1 MKNDAIVFKNITKS
15 YGEKNILKDFSLN
28 IKKGEFLTIIGSSG
42 CGKTTVL
49 KMINGLIKPNK
60 GNVFVDGKD
69 ISKIN
74 LIDMRR
80 KIGYVIQGVGLF
92 PHMKIKNNI
101 SYTLNLEK
109 KENKEE
115 ILSKVKKLVK
125 IVGLDEEIINRYPNE
140 LSGGQRQ
147 RVGIARAL
155 VGEPD
160 IILMDE
166 PFGAVDEITRKLLQD
181 EIYKIYKEYN
191 VTIVFITHDIGEAL
205 KLGTR
210 VIVMDNGEIVQ
221 SGTPKEIREN
231 PKTEFVRKLIG
242 G

>member
-74 LIDMRR
+74 LIQMRR
-80 KIGYVIQGVGLF
+80 KIGYVVQDVGLF

-115 ILSKVKKLVK
+115 IFSKVKKLVK

-191 VTIVFITHDIGEAL
+191 VTIVFITHDIREAL

-221 SGTPKEIREN
+221 SGTPKEIKEN
-231 PKTEFVRKLIG
+231 PKTEFVRNLIG

>member
-1 MKNDAIVFKNITKS
+1 MKNYAIVFKNITKS

-42 CGKTTVL
+42 CGKTTIL

-74 LIDMRR
+74 LIQMRR
-80 KIGYVIQGVGLF
+80 KIGYVVQDVGLF

-115 ILSKVKKLVK
+115 IFSKVKKLVK
-125 IVGLDEEIINRYPNE
+125 IVGLDEEIINSYPNE

-191 VTIVFITHDIGEAL
+191 VTIVFITHDIREAL

-221 SGTPKEIREN
+221 SGTPKEIKEN
-231 PKTEFVRKLIG
+231 PKTEFVRNLIG

>member
-1 MKNDAIVFKNITKS
+1 MKNNAIVFKNITKS
-15 YGEKNILKDFSLN
+15 YGEKNILKDFSLD

-60 GNVFVDGKD
+60 GDIFIDGKD

-74 LIDMRR
+74 LIQMRR

-101 SYTLNLEK
+101 SYTINLGK
-109 KENKEE
+109 KENKEDV
-115 ILSKVKKLVK
+115 LSKVKKLVK
-125 IVGLDEEIINRYPNE
+125 MVGLDEDIINRYPNE

-191 VTIVFITHDIGEAL
+191 VTIVFITHDIREAL

-221 SGTPKEIREN
+221 SGTPKEIQEN

>member
-42 CGKTTVL
+42 CGKTTIL

-74 LIDMRR
+74 LIQMRR
-80 KIGYVIQGVGLF
+80 KIGYVVQDVGLF

-115 ILSKVKKLVK
+115 IFSKVKKLVK

-191 VTIVFITHDIGEAL
+191 VTIVFITHDIREAL

-221 SGTPKEIREN
+221 SGTPKEIKKN
-231 PKTEFVRKLIG
+231 PKTEFVRNLIG

>member
-191 VTIVFITHDIGEAL
+191 VTIVFITHDIREAL

>member
-42 CGKTTVL
+42 CGKTTIL

-74 LIDMRR
+74 LIQMRR
-80 KIGYVIQGVGLF
+80 KIGYVVQDVGLF

-115 ILSKVKKLVK
+115 IFNKVKKLVK

-191 VTIVFITHDIGEAL
+191 VTIVFITHDIREAL

-221 SGTPKEIREN
+221 SGTPKEIKEN

-242 G
+242 

>member
-181 EIYKIYKEYN
+181 EIYKIYKKYN
-191 VTIVFITHDIGEAL
+191 VTIVFITHDIREAL

-231 PKTEFVRKLIG
+231 PKTEFVIKLIG

>member
-74 LIDMRR
+74 LIQMRR
-80 KIGYVIQGVGLF
+80 KIGYVVQDVGLF

-115 ILSKVKKLVK
+115 IFSKVKKLVK
-125 IVGLDEEIINRYPNE
+125 IVGLDEEIINSYPNE

-191 VTIVFITHDIGEAL
+191 VTIVFITHDIREAL

-221 SGTPKEIREN
+221 SGTPKEIKEN
-231 PKTEFVRKLIG
+231 PKTEFVRNLIG

>member
-42 CGKTTVL
+42 CGKTTIL

-74 LIDMRR
+74 LIQMRR
-80 KIGYVIQGVGLF
+80 KIGYVVQDVGLF

-115 ILSKVKKLVK
+115 IFSKVKKLVK

-191 VTIVFITHDIGEAL
+191 VTIVFITHDIREAL

-221 SGTPKEIREN
+221 SGTPKEIKEN
-231 PKTEFVRKLIG
+231 PKTEFVRNLIG

>member
-15 YGEKNILKDFSLN
+15 YGEKNILKDFSLK

-42 CGKTTVL
+42 CGKTTIL

-74 LIDMRR
+74 LIQMRR
-80 KIGYVIQGVGLF
+80 KIGYVVQDVGLF

-101 SYTLNLEK
+101 SYALNLEK

-115 ILSKVKKLVK
+115 IFSKVKKLVK

-191 VTIVFITHDIGEAL
+191 VTIVFITHDIREAL

-221 SGTPKEIREN
+221 SGTPKEIKEN
-231 PKTEFVRKLIG
+231 PKTEFVRNLIG

>member
-181 EIYKIYKEYN
+181 EIYKIYKKYN
-191 VTIVFITHDIGEAL
+191 VTIVFITHDISEAL

>member
-42 CGKTTVL
+42 CGKTTIL

-74 LIDMRR
+74 LIQMRR
-80 KIGYVIQGVGLF
+80 KIGYVVQDVGLF

-101 SYTLNLEK
+101 SYALNLEK

-115 ILSKVKKLVK
+115 IFSKVKKLVK

-191 VTIVFITHDIGEAL
+191 VTIVFITHDIREAL

-221 SGTPKEIREN
+221 SGTPKEIKEN
-231 PKTEFVRKLIG
+231 PKTEFVRNLIG

>member
-125 IVGLDEEIINRYPNE
+125 TVGLDEEIINRYPNE

-181 EIYKIYKEYN
+181 EIYKIYKKYN
-191 VTIVFITHDIGEAL
+191 VTIVFITHDIREAL

-221 SGTPKEIREN
+221 SGAPKEIREN

>member
-181 EIYKIYKEYN
+181 EIYKKYN

>member
-42 CGKTTVL
+42 CGKTTIL

-74 LIDMRR
+74 LIQMRR
-80 KIGYVIQGVGLF
+80 KIGYVVQDVGLF

-115 ILSKVKKLVK
+115 IFSKVKKLVK
-125 IVGLDEEIINRYPNE
+125 IVGLDEEIINSYPNE

-191 VTIVFITHDIGEAL
+191 VTIVFITHDIREAL

-221 SGTPKEIREN
+221 SGTPKEIKEN
-231 PKTEFVRKLIG
+231 PKTEFVRNLIG

>member
-42 CGKTTVL
+42 CGKTTIL

-74 LIDMRR
+74 LIQMRR
-80 KIGYVIQGVGLF
+80 KIGYVVQDVGLF

-115 ILSKVKKLVK
+115 IFSKVKKLVK

-181 EIYKIYKEYN
+181 EIYKIYKKYN
-191 VTIVFITHDIGEAL
+191 VTIVFITHDISEAL

>member
-74 LIDMRR
+74 LIQMRR
-80 KIGYVIQGVGLF
+80 KIGYVVQDVGLF

-115 ILSKVKKLVK
+115 IFSKVKKLVK

-181 EIYKIYKEYN
+181 EIYKIYKKYN
-191 VTIVFITHDIGEAL
+191 VTIVFITHDIREAL

-221 SGTPKEIREN
+221 SGTPKEIKEN
-231 PKTEFVRKLIG
+231 PKTEFVRNLIG

>member
-191 VTIVFITHDIGEAL
+191 VTIVFITHDIREAL

-221 SGTPKEIREN
+221 SGSPKEIREN

>member
-42 CGKTTVL
+42 CGKTTIL

-74 LIDMRR
+74 LIQMRR
-80 KIGYVIQGVGLF
+80 KIGYVVQDVGLF

-115 ILSKVKKLVK
+115 IFSKVKKLVK

-191 VTIVFITHDIGEAL
+191 VTIVFITHDIREAL

-221 SGTPKEIREN
+221 SGTPKEIKEN

-242 G
+242 

>member
-15 YGEKNILKDFSLN
+15 YGEKNILKDFSLK

-191 VTIVFITHDIGEAL
+191 VTIVFITHDIREAL

-221 SGTPKEIREN
+221 SGTPKEIKEN
-231 PKTEFVRKLIG
+231 PKTEFVRNLIG

>member
-42 CGKTTVL
+42 CGKTTIL

-74 LIDMRR
+74 LIQMRR
-80 KIGYVIQGVGLF
+80 KIGYVVQDVGLF

-115 ILSKVKKLVK
+115 IFNKVKKLVK

-191 VTIVFITHDIGEAL
+191 VTIVFITHDIREAL

-221 SGTPKEIREN
+221 SGTPKEIKEN